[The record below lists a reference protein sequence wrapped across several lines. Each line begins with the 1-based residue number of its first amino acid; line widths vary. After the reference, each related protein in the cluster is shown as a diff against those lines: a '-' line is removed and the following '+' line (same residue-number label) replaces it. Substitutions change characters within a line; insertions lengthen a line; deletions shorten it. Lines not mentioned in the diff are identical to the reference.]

1 MASPRRR
8 TCPNWRAWLSIAALS
23 VAMQPPPAQAV
34 GTQGLFGSNE
44 VRDESIHM
52 FPKWTAVLERFRTHE
67 EPMIGSCDP
76 AQPGS
81 CTLTEWAGFIDGL
94 AGLDDL
100 NQLREVQA
108 HLRSVPYI
116 LDHQNWGT
124 EDYWETPL
132 EFLTRAGDCEDYSI
146 AKYFSLRRLGFS
158 ADQLRIVVLQDE
170 NLRLLHAVL
179 AVYLDGDILILDNQI
194 PQVVSHTSIH
204 HYRPLYSINE
214 EAWWSHI

>member
-1 MASPRRR
+1 MASPRRQI
-8 TCPNWRAWLSIAALS
+8 RAGWKTWLS
-23 VAMQPPPAQAV
+23 VAAVAAAALPAPAQAV

-44 VRDESIHM
+44 VRDDSIHM
-52 FPKWTAVLERFRTHE
+52 FPKWTGVLERFRNNE
-67 EPMIGSCDP
+67 EPMIGACDP

-81 CTLTEWAGFIDGL
+81 CTLTEWANFIDSLSGM
-94 AGLDDL
+94 DEL
-100 NQLREVQA
+100 NQIREVQA
-108 HLRSVPYI
+108 HLRQIPYI
-116 LDHQNWGT
+116 LDHQNWGVD
-124 EDYWETPL
+124 DYWGTPL

-158 ADQLRIVVLQDE
+158 PDQLRIVVLQDE

-179 AVYLDGDILILDNQI
+179 AVYVNGDILILDNQI
-194 PQVVSHTSIH
+194 PHVVSHTSIH

>member
-1 MASPRRR
+1 MASAHRRI
-8 TCPNWRAWLSIAALS
+8 CAPWKAWLSFAALS
-23 VAMQPPPAQAV
+23 VAILPDSAQAV

-44 VRDESIHM
+44 VRDGSIHM
-52 FPKWTAVLERFRTHE
+52 FPKWTEVLERFRTQE
-67 EPMIGSCDP
+67 EPMIGACDP

-81 CTLTEWAGFIDGL
+81 CTLTEWASFVDGL
-94 AGLDDL
+94 AGMDDL

-108 HLRSVPYI
+108 HLRSVPYV
-116 LDHQNWGT
+116 LDHQNWGV

-146 AKYFSLRRLGFS
+146 TKYFSLRRLGFS